1 MESNTSSYCMLQK
14 LDYFS
19 SVGLLGLVYKTVNW
33 NCSWWGELTVLLYF
47 NSCNNWFWLIFH
59 LLPQSVQWRLCFSRK
74 CENSLS
80 RLVNCQIHQP
90 NALHSNERVHVAL
103 HYIASCD
110 NRQQRT
116 AQCHTVQFNIVVIH
130 LLMKLRLVFA
140 ITQMTLTQ
148 LPCHDNYFSPFC
160 FLCSTT
166 IVIINLFVSTV
177 IQINI
182 RRCHSDGCD
191 TRIRGIKAVGYR

>member
-33 NCSWWGELTVLLYF
+33 NCSWWGELTVLLYS

-80 RLVNCQIHQP
+80 RLVDCQIHQP

-130 LLMKLRLVFA
+130 YFVDEITSCFCHHPNDFNSVTLSWQLFFSILLPL
-140 ITQMTLTQ
+140 Q
-148 LPCHDNYFSPFC
+148 HHN
-160 FLCSTT
+160 
-166 IVIINLFVSTV
+166 
-177 IQINI
+177 
-182 RRCHSDGCD
+182 CD
-191 TRIRGIKAVGYR
+191 Y